1 MATAAMEPKKDGKTG
16 WSIAQF
22 EAYRPDLTEFIK
34 QKIQPHID
42 SGECKRLLI
51 RAPVKSGKREQVEY
65 IAMRDFSKNP
75 QRVHAF
81 ISAFHRTADN
91 DQRAELKLHNLNVF
105 SIITKTKA
113 DEFLDW
119 FALQIA
125 AGKHVVV
132 HLDESDFA
140 SGNQQTLCPVYKA
153 IRDEANTTAI
163 LYTATHPE
171 MLFSGDVGN
180 PDQELVNEIH
190 EGGVCV
196 EYEPPANFCGPA
208 RFLDEGLVS
217 NATRFFIRISDGR
230 LALTPQGLEI
240 IRGLRDSIAVG
251 GTERNIIVLR
261 LPTGETKKKEG
272 KDIYQFLQYWQSIP
286 ELAGFLVFAD
296 KDIKAVPNSD
306 NVNKSPIQWSN
317 KMFWKGITK
326 DIPIIV
332 VIDQTSSRSTEW
344 ACHDRIYALHD
355 FRKQITFTTVSQADE
370 RVNHYVGHKY
380 PSFQP
385 IKVYGHKKSF
395 ELSAK
400 RIDYQTYLNND
411 WEAKQLSQKELDAKK
426 LEGSH
431 FLIRKPTT
439 REPHPAYPVPVPIT
453 EKDRILELLCCHADV
468 KLSARV
474 IGGEREVSIF
484 EAEFYSCSN
493 ETFNDVN
500 VLLRA
505 KIPNHRFNNPFP
517 ASLQKGL
524 VDGQYKGFLRG
535 CRVFDY
541 DRDIKTEAGWGI
553 SGKGGSSRIT
563 ICYKD
568 GVLGLGLRYDTGRKE
583 IRSTLEAFRSM
594 YQNPRE

>member
-22 EAYRPDLTEFIK
+22 EAYRPDLTDFIK

-42 SGECKRLLI
+42 SGECKRMLI

-65 IAMRDFSKNP
+65 IAMRDFAKNP
-75 QRVHAF
+75 HRVHAF
-81 ISAFHRTADN
+81 ISAFHRLADN

-113 DEFLDW
+113 DEFLAW

-125 AGKHVVV
+125 AGKHIVV

-140 SGNQQTLCPVYKA
+140 SGNQQTLAPVYKA
-153 IRDEANTTAI
+153 VRDAANTTAI

-208 RFLDEGLVS
+208 RFLDEGLVID
-217 NATRFFIRISDGR
+217 ATRFFTLIADGR

-240 IRGLRDSIAVG
+240 MRGLHASIATG
-251 GTERNIIVLR
+251 SGRNILVLR
-261 LPTGETKKKEG
+261 LSTGETRKKES
-272 KDIYQFLQYWQSIP
+272 KDIYQFLQFWQSIP
-286 ELAGFLVFAD
+286 ELGGTLVFAD
-296 KDIKAVPNSD
+296 KDIKAIPNSD
-306 NVNKSPIQWSN
+306 NVIKSPIQWSN
-317 KMFWKGITK
+317 KMFWQGMTR
-326 DIPIIV
+326 DMPIIV

-355 FRKQITFTTVSQADE
+355 FRKQITYTTVSQADE
-370 RVNHYVGHKY
+370 RVNHYTGHKY
-380 PSFQP
+380 STFQP

-400 RIDYQTYLNND
+400 RIDYKAYLNNE
-411 WEAKQLSQKELDAKK
+411 WTAKQLSEKDHKAKK
-426 LEGSH
+426 LQTPH
-431 FLIRKPTT
+431 FLIRRPTQPHELHPDYP
-439 REPHPAYPVPVPIT
+439 EPVSEL
-453 EKDRILELLCCHADV
+453 EKERILELLGCHADV

-474 IGGEREVSIF
+474 IGGEREVSVF
-484 EAEFYSCSN
+484 AADFYACSN
-493 ETFNDVN
+493 ETFEDVN
-500 VLLRA
+500 AELRQR
-505 KIPNHRFNNPFP
+505 IPNHRFHNPFP

-535 CRVFDY
+535 WRVFDFE
-541 DRDIKTEAGWGI
+541 RDIKTEAGWGI
-553 SGKGGSSRIT
+553 SGRGGAQRIT

-594 YQNPRE
+594 YQNKH